1 MISTITVQN
10 ILFSIKD
17 SRVGDDDFQVSFA
30 RRYAKLIDRRA
41 RKRKIKKERK
51 EERKRN
57 CWKNYRRRGKWT
69 IILQNILF
77 SIKDSRVGDDDFQAS
92 YACRYAKLIDKRA
105 KRRKRKR
112 ERKKEGETVEKL
124 TENR

>member
-30 RRYAKLIDRRA
+30 RRYAKLID
-41 RKRKIKKERK
+41 
-51 EERKRN
+51 
-57 CWKNYRRRGKWT
+57 
-69 IILQNILF
+69 
-77 SIKDSRVGDDDFQAS
+77 
-92 YACRYAKLIDKRA
+92 KRA